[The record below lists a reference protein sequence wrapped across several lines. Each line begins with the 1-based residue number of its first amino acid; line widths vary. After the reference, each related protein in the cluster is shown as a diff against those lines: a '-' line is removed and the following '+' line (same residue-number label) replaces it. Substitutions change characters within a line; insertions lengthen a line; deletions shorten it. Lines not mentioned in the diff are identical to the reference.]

1 MKMLMK
7 IKKNMLHILFY
18 RTRTLVKS
26 NLGKIFRVVDRIFI
40 QHFAATDKHFTAIKL
55 FWYFGLAIIKYQ
67 SVATAKVFLLP
78 LTNNG
83 EEVAH

>member
-1 MKMLMK
+1 M
-7 IKKNMLHILFY
+7 IDI
-18 RTRTLVKS
+18 V
-26 NLGKIFRVVDRIFI
+26 
-40 QHFAATDKHFTAIKL
+40 QHFAAIDKHFAAMKL
-55 FWYFGLAIIKYQ
+55 FWHFGQAIIKCE